1 MPVSTTL
8 LPDLAQACK
17 PTDSWVC
24 QKVYDTT
31 KSEWW
36 AGAAEWFV
44 AKPLAILLI
53 VLLAWVANRIVR
65 TLIKRSMSRMLE
77 PNSRKSVRWV
87 RDKSPDMLL
96 RTQANNLR
104 TEARVQTLSTVFRGM
119 ATAGIWLIAILWI
132 LSILQVSLGP
142 IVATAGVAG
151 VALGFGAQ
159 YMIRDFLAGIFMV
172 IEDQLGVGDIVDLGD
187 AKGTVEKITLRST
200 RLRDVHG
207 VVWHVPNGQIQRVA
221 NKSHE
226 WARAVLDLE
235 VGFDTDVAAAE
246 RLIQSTADALAADEH
261 WMAQILETPE
271 VWGVESFTEHGVT
284 IRLVIKTKPSSQFGV
299 MRELRARLKSAF
311 EANGIA
317 LAGSGRSDVW
327 VHPAPPDPS
336 LEPEPAAD
344 ARRRRR
350 RWRSRGCG
358 AGAGPQRRQPP
369 PGPPPWRPRRDGLT
383 DARRFRHP
391 YGVRDATRRSSRPR
405 IVDALRF
412 RHRNGALSARRP
424 AGQPSSPRR
433 FSVGPASE
441 PRRTQ
446 AGRFGQ
452 HRPRIGSPAIE
463 QPDEPISSHA
473 SDRRA
478 RLGIRGRGQ
487 GHRSGV
493 QVRGDL

>member
-1 MPVSTTL
+1 
-8 LPDLAQACK
+8 
-17 PTDSWVC
+17 VC

-53 VLLAWVANRIVR
+53 VLAAWLANRIVR
-65 TLIKRSMSRMLE
+65 PLIKRSMSRMLE
-77 PNSRKSVRWV
+77 PNSRKSVRWI
-87 RDKSPDMLL
+87 RDKSPDVLL
-96 RTQANNLR
+96 RTQSANLR
-104 TEARVQTLSTVFRGM
+104 TEARVQTLSTVFRGL
-119 ATAGIWLIAILWI
+119 ATAGIWLIATLWI

-235 VGFDTDVAAAE
+235 VGFDTDVADAE
-246 RLIQSTADALAADEH
+246 RLIQSTADALAAEEH
-261 WMAQILETPE
+261 WQTQILETPE

-284 IRLVIKTKPSSQFGV
+284 IRVVIKTRPASQFGV

-311 EANGIA
+311 EANGIS

-327 VHPAPPDPS
+327 VHPAPPDA
-336 LEPEPAAD
+336 EPELEAGADGDAD
-344 ARRRRR
+344 AD
-350 RWRSRGCG
+350 
-358 AGAGPQRRQPP
+358 
-369 PGPPPWRPRRDGLT
+369 RPD
-383 DARRFRHP
+383 
-391 YGVRDATRRSSRPR
+391 
-405 IVDALRF
+405 
-412 RHRNGALSARRP
+412 
-424 AGQPSSPRR
+424 
-433 FSVGPASE
+433 
-441 PRRTQ
+441 
-446 AGRFGQ
+446 
-452 HRPRIGSPAIE
+452 GSPARNGDG
-463 QPDEPISSHA
+463 PRPA
-473 SDRRA
+473 PR
-478 RLGIRGRGQ
+478 
-487 GHRSGV
+487 
-493 QVRGDL
+493 RGDPAEME